1 MSDVQ
6 PVVAGDGVVGAVA
19 VEAEPAAAVTA
30 EAAQAEKV
38 SSVETPEHE
47 EEVELDDWRSMKTN
61 ELNEVTTYYPTMEEF
76 ADFEGYMSRPDVWAS
91 GMAHGIVK
99 IQPPKEWLDKQHDFG
114 KDGIPQ
120 HILGTN
126 IPSPAQQLANG
137 RKGIY
142 ECVP

>member
-1 MSDVQ
+1 MNAAQ
-6 PVVAGDGVVGAVA
+6 PAVSGDGVTGAVA
-19 VEAEPAAAVTA
+19 VGAEAEADKAEEAETA
-30 EAAQAEKV
+30 
-38 SSVETPEHE
+38 SLVETPEHE
-47 EEVELDDWRSMKTN
+47 EGAELDDWRGMKTN

-76 ADFEGYMSRPDVWAS
+76 ADFEAYMSRPDVWAS

-99 IQPPKEWLDKQHDFG
+99 IVPPKEWMDKQHDFG

-120 HILGTN
+120 HILDTT

-142 ECVP
+142 ECVT

>member
-47 EEVELDDWRSMKTN
+47 
-61 ELNEVTTYYPTMEEF
+61 
-76 ADFEGYMSRPDVWAS
+76 
-91 GMAHGIVK
+91 
-99 IQPPKEWLDKQHDFG
+99 
-114 KDGIPQ
+114 
-120 HILGTN
+120 
-126 IPSPAQQLANG
+126 
-137 RKGIY
+137 
-142 ECVP
+142 